1 MLPTAARR
9 GTLHVHPAH
18 CFESCPY
25 YPAKLENRQP
35 VSFSCV
41 LVLQC
46 YVDHLVYLEDNRLM
60 LNKNTST
67 IMNFTQAMVV
77 ISDLRE
83 DMGEGLLETLQ
94 YMQDN
99 LDDFSDEQVRA
110 FRVVM
115 NDFRKLL
122 TPAS

>member
-1 MLPTAARR
+1 MQQLQIATA
-9 GTLHVHPAH
+9 
-18 CFESCPY
+18 
-25 YPAKLENRQP
+25 P
-35 VSFSCV
+35 VLITFCCV
-41 LVLQC
+41 LVLQS
-46 YVDHLVYLEDNRLM
+46 YVVLLVYLEDNRLM

-122 TPAS
+122 TPV

>member
-1 MLPTAARR
+1 
-9 GTLHVHPAH
+9 
-18 CFESCPY
+18 
-25 YPAKLENRQP
+25 
-35 VSFSCV
+35 
-41 LVLQC
+41 
-46 YVDHLVYLEDNRLM
+46 
-60 LNKNTST
+60 
-67 IMNFTQAMVV
+67 MNFTQAMVI
-77 ISDLRE
+77 ISE
-83 DMGEGLLETLQ
+83 IKESFGEGLLETLQ

>member
-1 MLPTAARR
+1 
-9 GTLHVHPAH
+9 
-18 CFESCPY
+18 
-25 YPAKLENRQP
+25 
-35 VSFSCV
+35 
-41 LVLQC
+41 
-46 YVDHLVYLEDNRLM
+46 M

-122 TPAS
+122 TPAY

>member
-1 MLPTAARR
+1 
-9 GTLHVHPAH
+9 
-18 CFESCPY
+18 
-25 YPAKLENRQP
+25 
-35 VSFSCV
+35 
-41 LVLQC
+41 
-46 YVDHLVYLEDNRLM
+46 
-60 LNKNTST
+60 
-67 IMNFTQAMVV
+67 MNFTQAMVV

-115 NDFRKLL
+115 CDFRKLL

>member
-1 MLPTAARR
+1 
-9 GTLHVHPAH
+9 
-18 CFESCPY
+18 
-25 YPAKLENRQP
+25 
-35 VSFSCV
+35 
-41 LVLQC
+41 
-46 YVDHLVYLEDNRLM
+46 
-60 LNKNTST
+60 
-67 IMNFTQAMVV
+67 MNFTQAMVV

-99 LDDFSDEQVRA
+99 LDEFEPVEQRA

-122 TPAS
+122 TPA

>member
-1 MLPTAARR
+1 
-9 GTLHVHPAH
+9 
-18 CFESCPY
+18 
-25 YPAKLENRQP
+25 
-35 VSFSCV
+35 
-41 LVLQC
+41 
-46 YVDHLVYLEDNRLM
+46 
-60 LNKNTST
+60 
-67 IMNFTQAMVV
+67 MNFTQAMVV

-122 TPAS
+122 TAV